1 MSSSDPQEPIRRSV
15 EAFDRNVPLEQA
27 WTPPS
32 AWYQSSA
39 MAEFERQHV
48 FPSSWQLVGR
58 ATQVSEPGCYLSGCF
73 AGEPWVVVRGNDRTL
88 RAFYNVCRHKGR
100 EVVTGEGSAQ
110 QLVCGYHA
118 WRYDLD
124 GKLRSA
130 PRMAGIQNFAREE
143 MGLKPMSVSCW
154 GPWVFIRQDGEGSSL
169 GQDFPEVDT
178 TIEQSGW
185 EQLRFAG
192 RKSWVIECN
201 WKVYVDN
208 YLDGG
213 YHVPH
218 MHPSLNAQIDIAS
231 YRTETYARS
240 SIQSCSPIEA
250 GNTSADRAR
259 ALRIGE
265 RAIYAWLYPNFM
277 LNRYGPCLDI
287 NHVVPLGP
295 TRCRVDYEF
304 FFDPDSLGDTA
315 SAQAFIKQSIE
326 QSDLTQQEDVA
337 ICESVQVGLASAS
350 YDRGRYAPQVEQGEH
365 HFHCL
370 LSEDYHRALDPPPAP

>member
-1 MSSSDPQEPIRRSV
+1 
-15 EAFDRNVPLEQA
+15 
-27 WTPPS
+27 
-32 AWYQSSA
+32 
-39 MAEFERQHV
+39 
-48 FPSSWQLVGR
+48 
-58 ATQVSEPGCYLSGCF
+58 
-73 AGEPWVVVRGNDRTL
+73 
-88 RAFYNVCRHKGR
+88 
-100 EVVTGEGSAQ
+100 
-110 QLVCGYHA
+110 
-118 WRYDLD
+118 
-124 GKLRSA
+124 
-130 PRMAGIQNFAREE
+130 
-143 MGLKPMSVSCW
+143 
-154 GPWVFIRQDGEGSSL
+154 
-169 GQDFPEVDT
+169 
-178 TIEQSGW
+178 
-185 EQLRFAG
+185 
-192 RKSWVIECN
+192 
-201 WKVYVDN
+201 
-208 YLDGG
+208 
-213 YHVPH
+213 